1 MQNLNIYVRQDL
13 KMRKGKMAAQSAHAA
28 MKLLFDVMDKTATRM
43 ILQAKPTAELKAFL
57 TNPNIKINMVQD
69 DSALHAILNKDFP
82 FATIIDSGRTEFHG
96 VPTLTCAAQGI
107 FTKCEVSEINV
118 PAMYGKDIK
127 AKQVF
132 VFNKDFPL
140 SKEAACELSVLTCLQ
155 LLFNKMKS
163 DDDTMY
169 FDLQEEGAFVDWILN
184 AFAKIALST
193 KTLADLDNV
202 TQSLDTSSIKYI
214 KTNIGNNSCV
224 CIEPCYPENI
234 DVITGSLSLI

>member
-1 MQNLNIYVRQDL
+1 MNQLNIYVRQDL

-43 ILQAKPTAELKAFL
+43 ILQSKPAQQLKAFL
-57 TNPNIKINMVQD
+57 ANPNIKINMVQD
-69 DSALHAILNKDFP
+69 ENALHSILDKELP

-107 FTKCEVSEINV
+107 FTQCETSEIHV

-127 AKQVF
+127 AKQIF

-140 SKEAACELSVLTCLQ
+140 SKEMACELSVLTCLQ
-155 LLFNKMKS
+155 LLFSKMKIEN
-163 DDDTMY
+163 DTMY

-193 KTLADLDNV
+193 KTLTDLDNLV
-202 TQSLDTSSIKYI
+202 VSLESNSIKYI
-214 KTNIGNNSCV
+214 KTSITNNVCV